1 MEKNSTLGRLMQFTT
16 NCRGKINASVLL
28 AVIGVAAGMVPY
40 FAAAEIVIALFEGG
54 RDTGFYVLWCGV
66 ALAGLISK
74 VVLMNVSTALSH
86 AAAFQTLKEIR
97 LAIAS
102 KLTRVPMGY
111 LLETPSGKLKN
122 TTVDKVESLEVTLA
136 HILPEMTSNILVPIF
151 IVAYL
156 FTLDWRMALASLAT
170 LPLGLLC
177 FMLMTRGY
185 AKRWGE
191 YTRARNHMES
201 TVVEYVNGIEVIKAF
216 NQSANSYQKYTDA
229 VKGNLHAVLDW
240 LKDTQAYSSV
250 GLAIWP
256 SVLVTVLPVGCWLT
270 LSGSL
275 PAWVF
280 ITVMILSL
288 GIVGPIIAA
297 VYFTDPIAQLGTT
310 LKEIYG
316 VLDEPEL
323 VRPRDE
329 KALKGTEIVLKDVTF
344 AYKDK
349 PVLKGIDLTI
359 EPDKVTALVGPSG
372 SGKST
377 IAKLIA
383 GFWDVK
389 GGSIS
394 LGGANIRDIPSHQ
407 LMDNIAYVSQDNY
420 LFDDTVRENIRM
432 GKGTATDEE
441 VERAAKACGCHDFIV
456 ELEKGYDTMVGSSGG
471 QLSGGER
478 QRVAIAR
485 AMLKNSPIIIFD
497 EATAYTDPE
506 NEALV
511 QSAVAKLVQGKT
523 LIVIAHRLSTVID
536 SDKIVVVNDGNIVST
551 GTHDELL
558 RKCDLYRNMWESH
571 IGARDRM
578 DPAAD
583 KPQGGTGKARAYV
596 GSKDAPKGRPHPG
609 EA

>member
-1 MEKNSTLGRLMQFTT
+1 MEKKSTLGRLMQFTT

-122 TTVDKVESLEVTLA
+122 TTVDKVESLEITLA

-151 IVAYL
+151 IIAYM

-177 FMLMTRGY
+177 FMLMMRGY
-185 AKRWGE
+185 TKRWNE
-191 YTRARNHMES
+191 YTAARNHMES

-216 NQSANSYQKYTDA
+216 SQSANSYQKFTDA
-229 VKGNLHAVLDW
+229 VKGNARAALDW
-240 LKDTQAYSSV
+240 MKDMQVYFSL
-250 GLAIWP
+250 GQAIWP
-256 SVLVTVLPVGCWLT
+256 SVLVAVLPIGCWLMIN
-270 LSGSL
+270 GAL
-275 PAWVF
+275 PAWTF
-280 ITVMILSL
+280 ITIMILSL
-288 GIVGPIIAA
+288 GIVGPMVAA
-297 VYFTDPIAQLGTT
+297 VSFTDPLAQVGTVLG
-310 LKEIYG
+310 EIFE

-323 VRPRDE
+323 ARPQDE
-329 KALKGTEIVLKDVTF
+329 KELKGTEIVLKDVTF

-349 PVLKGIDLTI
+349 QVLKGVDLAV
-359 EPDKVTALVGPSG
+359 EPGTVTALVGPSG

-383 GFWDVK
+383 GFWDVQ
-389 GGSIS
+389 GGSVT
-394 LGGANIRDIPSHQ
+394 LGGVNIKDIPSHQ
-407 LMDNIAYVSQDNY
+407 LMNNIAYVSQDSY

-432 GKGTATDEE
+432 GRTAATDEE
-441 VERAAKACGCHDFIV
+441 VEKAAKACGCHDFIMD
-456 ELEKGYDTMVGSSGG
+456 LEKGYDTRVGSSGG

-485 AMLKNSPIIIFD
+485 AMLKNAPIVVFD

-511 QSAVAKLVQGKT
+511 QSAVAKLVQGRT
-523 LIVIAHRLSTVID
+523 LIVIAHRLSTIVD
-536 SDKIVVVNDGNIVST
+536 SDKIVVVNDGSIAAT

-558 RKCDLYRNMWESH
+558 EKCGLYRSMWKSH
-571 IGARDRM
+571 IGARDSSE
-578 DPAAD
+578 PVAAPRRSAS
-583 KPQGGTGKARAYV
+583 KEGGCLGP
-596 GSKDAPKGRPHPG
+596 KDASKGRPYPG